1 MSMELHVF
9 LRDSSV
15 PTVGEW
21 QQAIREA
28 GFDLLLDNGLR
39 LREDT
44 GFSPAVYRGRKARAV
59 GIPSTQDAH
68 ADLC

>member
-1 MSMELHVF
+1 MELHVF

-21 QQAIREA
+21 QRAIREA
-28 GFDLLLDNGLR
+28 GFDLLLDTSLR

-44 GFSPAVYRGRKARAV
+44 GFSPTVYRGREARAV
-59 GIPSTQDAH
+59 GIASTQDAH

>member
-9 LRDSSV
+9 LRNSSV

-21 QQAIREA
+21 QQAVREA

-44 GFSPAVYRGRKARAV
+44 GFSPAV
-59 GIPSTQDAH
+59 
-68 ADLC
+68 